1 MSLKDKEARAVY
13 NQEYHA
19 KHREKILAQQQI
31 YRKNNLLSLQK
42 KEKQYAE
49 QHREQ
54 CLVQKRRAYQQ
65 NPEKFKQRVVVY
77 QKRAPDKMREMRR
90 RVKRKYRKKHPGQ
103 RVISSLSSRMR
114 KALGDRPKVTNTL
127 QLLGCTPGQFKTHLQ
142 FLFQPGMRWENYGR
156 GDGYWSIDH
165 IRPCAS
171 YDLLNPTQ
179 QKACFHYTNLQPLW
193 WRDNSA
199 KGAKWTEKV

>member
-90 RVKRKYRKKHPGQ
+90 RVKRKYRKKHPGLLCRGFQ
-103 RVISSLSSRMR
+103 APPRLFR
-114 KALGDRPKVTNTL
+114 NTL
-127 QLLGCTPGQFKTHLQ
+127 RK
-142 FLFQPGMRWENYGR
+142 EVSGR
-156 GDGYWSIDH
+156 CG
-165 IRPCAS
+165 
-171 YDLLNPTQ
+171 
-179 QKACFHYTNLQPLW
+179 
-193 WRDNSA
+193 
-199 KGAKWTEKV
+199 